1 MREKQKNAAGLQGG
15 DEYQNTIHRIGRIGL
30 LLMLVYSAAM
40 PFILVAVYDCM
51 PSIKQLLL
59 GAGAIMLAFT
69 PSALA
74 EVFTYTP
81 ILGSSSYITFL
92 TGNISNLKFPCAM
105 NAMKI
110 AKVDQNT
117 EEADAISLVA
127 ICVSSILTMV
137 IIAIGALALTPLKPF
152 LEHPA
157 VTVASNYILP
167 ALFGNLIYNI
177 MFKDTGTVTV
187 KKKALI
193 PIMPLV
199 VVGGLVISGILNVA
213 YAMLLLIVVV
223 PLNLLVSKKL
233 FEKHILT
240 VEKIGGSSAAGSND
254 SEETENSAV
263 TGA

>member
-1 MREKQKNAAGLQGG
+1 MKKKEKNVMGLQSGN
-15 DEYQNTIHRIGRIGL
+15 DYQNTLHRIGRIGL
-30 LLMLVYSAAM
+30 TIMLIYSVAM
-40 PFILVAVYDCM
+40 PLILAIVYDCM
-51 PSIKQLLL
+51 PSMKQLLL
-59 GAGAIMLAFT
+59 GAGAIMVMFT

-127 ICVSSILTMV
+127 ISVSSILTMV
-137 IIAIGALALTPLKPF
+137 IIAIGAIALTPLKPF
-152 LEHPA
+152 LENE
-157 VTVASNYILP
+157 TVQIASNYILP
-167 ALFGNLIYNI
+167 ALLGNLIYNI
-177 MFKDTGTVTV
+177 MFKETGTVTV
-187 KKKALI
+187 KKKGLI

-199 VVGGLVISGILNVA
+199 VVGGLVATGILSVS

-223 PLNLLVSKKL
+223 PLNILLSRKL
-233 FEKHILT
+233 FQKNILT
-240 VEKIGGSSAAGSND
+240 VEKINS
-254 SEETENSAV
+254 TEPQEIAV
-263 TGA
+263 TEG